1 MNSHKLR
8 LIKPLGQ
15 VLNWFLSAAIA
26 LSAFNVSAQCTNASA
41 WGSVTLTTTANSS
54 GMVSCNYAG
63 EYGTWS
69 GVTSGYGY
77 TTTSTVAGDYITVRS
92 GSSSG
97 TVVAHGPA
105 PLTWFAQTTA
115 THYVHVNT
123 NAACGTQSTCRDIT
137 TTVLGT
143 GCANTSS
150 WGSVTLSSTITSGTI
165 GCNYA
170 GEYGTWNGI
179 VSGNNYTSSSTV
191 STDFLTIRSGSASG
205 PIVAFGTTPLTWN
218 ALTSGT
224 HYIHVNSTSSCGTQS
239 TCRDITTAF
248 NAQCPAPN
256 NLASF
261 NISTTSF
268 TLAFNETGSATS
280 WQLSIDSNG
289 TFQSYF
295 TVTNDTNTGTG
306 FFTRNGIY
314 LESKSYLRCWRY
326 FGMVNNKHLQYS
338 MQRIH
343 NTIF

>member
-15 VLNWFLSAAIA
+15 VLNWFLSAFIIVCAY
-26 LSAFNVSAQCTNASA
+26 NVSAQCTNTSSY
-41 WGSVTLTTTANSS
+41 GSVTLTTTANSS
-54 GMVSCNYAG
+54 G
-63 EYGTWS
+63 
-69 GVTSGYGY
+69 
-77 TTTSTVAGDYITVRS
+77 
-92 GSSSG
+92 
-97 TVVAHGPA
+97 
-105 PLTWFAQTTA
+105 
-115 THYVHVNT
+115 
-123 NAACGTQSTCRDIT
+123 
-137 TTVLGT
+137 
-143 GCANTSS
+143 
-150 WGSVTLSSTITSGTI
+150 TI
-165 GCNYA
+165 GCHWA

-224 HYIHVNSTSSCGTQS
+224 HYIHVNSTSSCGTQN

-280 WQLSIDSNG
+280 WQLSLDSNG

-295 TVTNDTNTGTG
+295 TVTNDTITGTG
-306 FFTRNGIY
+306 FFTKYNLY
-314 LESKSYLRCWRY
+314 LESKSYLRCRRY

-338 MQRIH
+338 MQRIYCS
-343 NTIF
+343 IFREF